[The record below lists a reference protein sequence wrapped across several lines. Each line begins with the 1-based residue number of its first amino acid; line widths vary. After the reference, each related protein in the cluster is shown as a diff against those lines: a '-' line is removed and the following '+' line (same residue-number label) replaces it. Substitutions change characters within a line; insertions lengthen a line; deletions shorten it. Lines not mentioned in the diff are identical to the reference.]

1 VATDASWDVPQDR
14 LFAVTDVLEEISEES
29 GHSVARLALAWL
41 LTRPTVSSVVIGAR
55 NADQLRDN
63 LAAPDVVLSSEHV
76 ARLNAASAVTPIYPY
91 WHQRRTFLDRNPP
104 PA

>member
-1 VATDASWDVPQDR
+1 
-14 LFAVTDVLEEISEES
+14 LEDISGES
-29 GHSVARLALAWL
+29 GHSVPRLALAWL
-41 LTRPTVSSVVIGAR
+41 LTRPTVSSVIMGAR

-63 LAAPDVVLSSEHV
+63 LAATDVVLTADQA